1 MSDVG
6 MEPRPPLL
14 LFALLSLH
22 FSSCFLLAAASLYNT
37 TDQLVILDHSNFSST
52 VHGSPS
58 AWVVEFYSSWCGH
71 CITFAPTWRLFG
83 AHLADWEH
91 TVKVGVLDCAED
103 DNVPICREHEVMGYP
118 TVMLFAARTNKGDV
132 GTDMKRSSTIEEMGN
147 SVIDFLVEKQR
158 ANNGS
163 SSWVNLQPYRG
174 AAADAWSEVRNYG
187 TVEHVIVIVDV
198 PKSYRSW
205 STILDLGGYST
216 VAVRYKEVDI
226 NDARE
231 FGSVTLPVVIFIDKT
246 GKEEVVKD
254 APKTREELK
263 EMIMK
268 KLGLNRGM
276 LPYKT
281 IFSGRKTDASMKK
294 DDVEGAGDGQ
304 PEEINSDI
312 LNYEDDLPDTAFTG
326 TEREDQVYMVDI
338 ENAISYALGHEV
350 IQFKVISG
358 EALKSLQEFLDV
370 LVRYLPAR
378 PVVHKFLSKLY
389 KYTLSHG
396 DNINGAQFAKV
407 MKSIQGADT
416 VLPSHQPWIG
426 CLGSEPRYR
435 GYPCGLWTTFHV
447 LTVNAVLQDGN
458 SEFYNPKKTLRAIHG
473 YVKHF
478 FSCKYCSQ
486 HFQEMYAEDA
496 ESSVNVADDGIL
508 WLWRGHNKV
517 NKRLKGDATE
527 DLLHPKQQFPPK
539 KSCPACWNES
549 EMSVKEVLTYM
560 KNIYAK
566 GALSFRGTQTISVP
580 LRNKLAKVREELDKH
595 KQKEKI
601 TPKLPVNKKLQN
613 ISEDQ
618 ALRPLNTWGFNST
631 DVSLC
636 VFLYGI
642 STVII
647 MCVYCMV
654 VIRRKMRRRRFLEAY
669 KLPSRTED
677 VNQKASQ
684 EYIESIDNHHKVEE

>member
-1 MSDVG
+1 M
-6 MEPRPPLL
+6 
-14 LFALLSLH
+14 
-22 FSSCFLLAAASLYNT
+22 
-37 TDQLVILDHSNFSST
+37 
-52 VHGSPS
+52 
-58 AWVVEFYSSWCGH
+58 
-71 CITFAPTWRLFG
+71 
-83 AHLADWEH
+83 
-91 TVKVGVLDCAED
+91 KVGVLDCAED
-103 DNVPICREHEVMGYP
+103 DNVPICREHEIMGYP
-118 TVMLFAARTNKGDV
+118 TVMLFAARTNKADV

-187 TVEHVIVIVDV
+187 TVEHVVVIVDV

-216 VAVRYKEVDI
+216 VVVRYKEVDI

-231 FGSVTLPVVIFIDKT
+231 FGSVTLPVVTFIDKT

-396 DNINGAQFAKV
+396 DNINGAQFAEV

-426 CLGSEPRYR
+426 CLGSELRYR

-458 SEFYNPKKTLRAIHG
+458 NEFYNPKKTLRAIHG

-478 FSCKYCSQ
+478 FSCKYCSR
-486 HFQEMYAEDA
+486 HFQAMYAEDA
-496 ESSVNVADDGIL
+496 ESSINVADDGIL

-517 NKRLKGDATE
+517 NKRLKGDASE
-527 DLLHPKQQFPPK
+527 DPLHPKQQFPPK

-549 EMSVKEVLTYM
+549 EMNVKEVLTYM

-595 KQKEKI
+595 KQNERI

-618 ALRPLNTWGFNST
+618 AFRPLNTWGFNST

-669 KLPSRTED
+669 KLP
-677 VNQKASQ
+677 
-684 EYIESIDNHHKVEE
+684 